1 MLTINTAEEIN
12 TLSLL
17 YINENYIQ
25 KDNDIVQFLKQ
36 KVESIYTTT
45 SKEEAQLFC
54 EKHYKVIDLVIVE
67 GSSLYDTI
75 SNIRDIDESMPIVL
89 ISDFRQKEEIFKL
102 INMKIDQYIQKPYNN
117 SDILNRVID
126 VVKNIPKKKE
136 HDFLSWHEASHK
148 DQLNLEDRLS
158 EKIHFLSEYNKA
170 IDIGTPICRID
181 VTGKITFANE
191 TFKKIL
197 QYDGEKIEDE
207 NYFNI
212 CQFHNGINEF
222 ARLRKQVTVKDSFN
236 ASIIY
241 TKRDGTKIYHS
252 CTYVGIHNSE
262 GEIEETLC
270 FHYDHTQEFILN
282 HEIMDTQR
290 ELIYTLG
297 EVAESRS
304 NETGAHIQRVASY
317 SEILAKKCGLE
328 KEAEYIK
335 IASTMHD
342 IGKIAIEDSIL
353 KKPGR
358 LTSLEFERMK
368 EHSMIG
374 FDIFKNST
382 KPILKTAALISRDHH
397 EKWDGS
403 GYPQGLKGEDIHI
416 YGRIVAIA
424 DVFDALGSERVYKKA
439 WSLEKI
445 LKYFKNNRGKHFDPN
460 LVDIFFEN
468 LDMFLEVRDC
478 FK

>member
-1 MLTINTAEEIN
+1 MLSMNTAEEIN

-25 KDNDIVQFLKQ
+25 KDNDIVKFLKQ
-36 KVESIYTTT
+36 EVESIYTAT
-45 SKEEAQLFC
+45 SKEEAKLFC
-54 EKHYKVIDLVIVE
+54 EKHYRVIDIVILE
-67 GSSLYDTI
+67 GSSLDDTI
-75 SNIRDIDESMPIVL
+75 SHIREIDESMPIVL
-89 ISDFRQKEEIFKL
+89 ISDFAKKEEIFQL
-102 INMKIDQYIQKPYNN
+102 IDLRIDQYIQKPYIN
-117 SDILNRVID
+117 SSILEKIVD
-126 VVKNIPKKKE
+126 VVKNRPKKEE
-136 HDFLSWHEASHK
+136 HDFLSWHESSHK
-148 DQLNLEDRLS
+148 YQGNLENTLS

-170 IDIGTPICRID
+170 IDMGTPICRID

-191 TFKKIL
+191 TFRKIL

-212 CQFHNGINEF
+212 CQFHNGMNESE
-222 ARLRKQVTVKDSFN
+222 RLRKQITVKDSFN

-241 TKRDGTKIYHS
+241 TKKDGTKIYHS

-282 HEIMDTQR
+282 HEIIDTQR

-297 EVAESRS
+297 EVTESRS
-304 NETGAHIQRVASY
+304 NETGEHIQRVAAY
-317 SEILAKKCGLE
+317 SEILAKKCGLGR
-328 KEAEYIK
+328 EAEYIK

-358 LTSLEFERMK
+358 LTKDEFDRMK

-374 FDIFKNST
+374 YDIFKNST
-382 KPILKTAALISRDHH
+382 KPILKAAALISRDHH

-439 WSLEKI
+439 WSIDKI
-445 LKYFKNNRGKHFDPN
+445 LKYFKNNRGKHFDPK
-460 LVDIFFEN
+460 LVDLFFEN
-468 LDMFLEVRDC
+468 LDQFLEVRGNI
-478 FK
+478 